1 MVRLFIHKVLLYV
14 AFVCLFIITVWG
26 VVVFNRP
33 LLCKTDANV
42 LFLGNSRIQYGIDDR
57 LIPKSL
63 NVGLNADNYVFAYL
77 KLKLLKK
84 YNPQIDTLFL
94 GVDEASVFHYFQISG
109 DKFHPFFW
117 DVLTVD
123 DWLFFLKNDR
133 AIFQSP
139 LEWLKILY
147 PLKSYIEPV
156 SFQQLGIGGFSEL
169 IRDKLQVDIEKHKD
183 VEEGHASKKRINL
196 FQDLYLK
203 KIVSFCCQEN
213 IKLFFLNMPSYPI
226 GDKDSDDLRNYALS
240 FKDIPYYDFETVQLP
255 DSCYGD
261 ISHLNYK
268 GAKIFTEIFRNT
280 VWRKDN
286 MERQ

>member
-1 MVRLFIHKVLLYV
+1 MIRLFIYKVSLYV
-14 AFVCLFIITVWG
+14 AFACLFIIIVWSI
-26 VVVFNRP
+26 VVFNRP

-42 LFLGNSRIQYGIDDR
+42 LFLGNSRIQYGIDDS
-57 LIPKSL
+57 LIPNSL
-63 NVGLNADNYVFAYL
+63 NAGLNADNYVFSYL

-94 GVDEASVFHYFQISG
+94 GVDEASVFHYFQVSG

-117 DVLTVD
+117 DVLTID
-123 DWLFFLKNDR
+123 DWSFFLKNDR

-147 PLKSYIEPV
+147 PLKSYIKSI

-169 IRDKLQVDIEKHKD
+169 HRDKLQVDIEKHKD
-183 VEEGHASKKRINL
+183 VEEAYSPEERINL

-203 KIVSFCCQEN
+203 KIVSFCRQEN
-213 IKLFFLNMPSYPI
+213 IQLFFLNMPSFQI
-226 GDKDSDDLRNYALS
+226 GDKDSGDLRNYVLS
-240 FKDIPYYDFETVQLP
+240 FKGIPYYDFETVQLP

-261 ISHLNYK
+261 IAHLNYK
-268 GAKIFTEIFRNT
+268 GAKVFTKMFYNT
-280 VWRKDN
+280 ILLKGKR
-286 MERQ
+286 ERQ